1 MGKGNIKLDV
11 TAIATVIVTALLSW
25 QISAAVSK
33 ERIDTHIGNDYVH
46 KDISSL
52 EETFVRKD
60 VQAEQLKAILERL
73 NRISEEMGIETEA
86 P

>member
-1 MGKGNIKLDV
+1 MPKIKFDV
-11 TAIATVIVTALLSW
+11 TGVSIVLVTALLSW

-33 ERIDTHIGNDYVH
+33 ERIDTHIENNYVH
-46 KDISSL
+46 KDITAL

-60 VQAEQLKAILERL
+60 VQAEQLRAIIERL
-73 NRISEEMGIETEA
+73 DRISKEMGIEA

>member
-1 MGKGNIKLDV
+1 MGKGKIRLDL
-11 TAIATVIVTALLSW
+11 TAIATVLITSLLSW
-25 QISAAVSK
+25 QVSAAVA
-33 ERIDTHIGNDYVH
+33 EVRIDTHIENDYVH
-46 KDISSL
+46 KDISAL

-73 NRISEEMGIETEA
+73 NRISEEMGIEA